1 MKNNSLRAQIDRF
14 LKEDEN
20 RTVFKRCG
28 TSLAIDKN
36 TMSQT
41 VKASGERLI
50 QESIDLSQM
59 TVAIALDPSFDW
71 IVCDL
76 LCIQSNSVSIPIPTE
91 FTDSQI
97 AHLLL
102 PAEYCFVNSM
112 DMAERIA
119 GAIPEIGILFPDGQ
133 VFKRASKQT
142 NAEAFKALKQ
152 QDVIKIIHTSGTTSA
167 PKGVLIRDQGLGSL
181 VATLL
186 EVYQHLNGMHYYSM
200 VPFSLLIEQVLAV
213 YLPLLSGGST
223 SLLPAGLP
231 PFSTQ
236 SGIAERY
243 LATIAYADINC
254 VYLPPKLLE
263 ETLEH
268 LRKDSNAKR
277 RFFGEPQATIMT
289 GGAKVSVNILEELA
303 SYGVV
308 VDEGYGLS
316 ENSSVVSLNRGA
328 ERKLGTVGRLLPGI
342 EGKIVDGELLI
353 KSNTLCAGYSSRDVS
368 SCDLTEDGFLHTGDI
383 AHFDDEGYL
392 VITGRKKNVI
402 ILSNG
407 RNVSPEWVEATY
419 KEIDG
424 VADVVVFGEAQEAI
438 SGVIFI
444 QVANDE
450 EVDLLTKIEDIS
462 GQLPSYS
469 RLNEPKL
476 VNLDGETRKSYFT
489 VTGRPKREAIYEQFM
504 LANAS

>member
-1 MKNNSLRAQIDRF
+1 MKNITLSAQI
-14 LKEDEN
+14 KEFINSAEN
-20 RTVFKRCG
+20 RPIFKRCG
-28 TSLAIDKN
+28 TSLSIDK
-36 TMSQT
+36 QT
-41 VKASGERLI
+41 LVDSINKSAQRLE
-50 QESIDLSQM
+50 QEDIHLGQIV
-59 TVAIALDPSFDW
+59 VAIAIDPSFDW

-76 LCIQSNSVSIPIPTE
+76 LCISSDSISIPIPTE
-91 FTDSQI
+91 FTNSQI
-97 AHLLL
+97 EHLLQ

-112 DMAERIA
+112 DMAERINQA
-119 GAIPEIGILFPDGQ
+119 LPEIGILFPDGQ
-133 VFKRASKQT
+133 VFKRAVKKT
-142 NAEAFKALKQ
+142 NVDDFRSLKAD
-152 QDVIKIIHTSGTTSA
+152 DVFKIIHTSGTTSS
-167 PKGVLIRDQGLGSL
+167 PKGVLIRDLGLGTL
-181 VATLL
+181 VATLR
-186 EVYQHLNGMHYYSM
+186 EVYQPLNGMHYYSM

-223 SLLPAGLP
+223 SLLPMGLP

-243 LATIAYADINC
+243 LATIPFADINC

-268 LRKDSNAKR
+268 LRKDSSLKR

-303 SYGVV
+303 SYGVT

-316 ENSSVVSLNRGA
+316 ENSSVVALNRGV
-328 ERKLGTVGRLLPGI
+328 ERKLGTVGRLLPGV

-353 KSNTLCAGYSSRDVS
+353 KSETLCAGYSSRDVS
-368 SCDLTEDGFLHTGDI
+368 SCDLTDDGFLHTGDI
-383 AHFDDEGYL
+383 AHFDDENYL

-419 KEIDG
+419 KEVDG

-438 SGVIFI
+438 SGVIFTDVNSAQQPQLLQQI
-444 QVANDE
+444 Q
-450 EVDLLTKIEDIS
+450 DIAT
-462 GQLPSYS
+462 QLPGYS
-469 RLNEPKL
+469 QLTNPVL
-476 VNLDGETRKSYFT
+476 VNLDSETRKSYFT
-489 VTGRPKREAIYEQFM
+489 VTGRPKRNAIYDQFM
-504 LANAS
+504 LAQAS